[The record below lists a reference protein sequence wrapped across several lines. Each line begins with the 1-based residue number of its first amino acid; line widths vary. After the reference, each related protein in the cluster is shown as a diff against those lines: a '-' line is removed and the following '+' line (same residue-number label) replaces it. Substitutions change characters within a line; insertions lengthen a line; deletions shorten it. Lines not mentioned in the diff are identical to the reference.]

1 MDHLGSWI
9 SRVARLAVRP
19 IAWNSRFF
27 ITMYVLGVMCAMLTK
42 PHHKGAELYDNLW
55 LELALDL
62 YLVCVVLALIPRYVR
77 AWVRALLYAVLYAVA
92 IVDVYCFWKFGSTLT
107 PTMLM
112 LVSETDSREAG
123 EFLRT
128 YVNLDVIS
136 SPLGWIFLLLVI
148 QTLVGYRHLL
158 ANLLTRP
165 QRLYLRAWRRN
176 AGARFRSMRLDV
188 VAGMAV
194 VAVLVWAIDA
204 SWNNKVLTHKL
215 MTAST
220 IGQVEHILTEKD
232 RANLYTPIYRL
243 LFSVR
248 SNMLAAQ
255 QVGKCVE
262 AAKSAQVDSCSYK
275 SPTVV
280 LIIGESYGKHHAQL
294 YGYRLPTTPL
304 QMELEE
310 RGLLTPFSDVVSCWN
325 LTSFVFKNFLSMHVV
340 GQEGEWC
347 DYPLFP
353 QLFRKAGYKVTFL
366 TNQFLPK
373 AKEAVY
379 DFSGGFFLN
388 DPTLASEMFD
398 YRNDNVH
405 RFDEGLLKDYDK
417 LVEQGKIEK
426 DGHNFIIFHLIGQH
440 VSYRTRTPNNRRV
453 FGPDAY
459 EEARPEL
466 DVRHRR
472 MIADY
477 DNAVRYNDSI
487 VTTIIRRFEN
497 QEAVVVYMPDH
508 GEECYE
514 PGRDFICRN
523 HSAAV
528 DWPLA
533 HYEFEVPFWIY
544 CSHKYAVRH
553 PEVFKAVKDSKDR
566 RFMTDALPH
575 LMLGLAGIASKDY
588 HAEYDL
594 LSPDYDETRPRILK
608 ASADY
613 DKLREENNAKQ

>member
-1 MDHLGSWI
+1 M
-9 SRVARLAVRP
+9 ARMLVRP

-42 PHHKGAELYDNLW
+42 PNQKGAALYENLW

-62 YLVCVVLALIPRYVR
+62 YVVCLVLALVPRYVR
-77 AWVRALLYAVLYAVA
+77 AWARALLYAVLYAVA
-92 IVDVYCFWKFGSTLT
+92 IVDVYCFWKFDSTLT

-128 YVNLDVIS
+128 YVNLDVIL

-158 ANLLTRP
+158 ARLLTHP

-188 VAGMAV
+188 VAGMATMV
-194 VAVLVWAIDA
+194 VLVWAIDA
-204 SWNNKVLTHKL
+204 SWNNKVRMHRL

-232 RANLYTPIYRL
+232 RANLYAPIYRL

-255 QVGKCVE
+255 QVGRCVE

-304 QMELEE
+304 QAELEE

-388 DPTLASEMFD
+388 DPTLASELFD
-398 YRNDNVH
+398 NRNDKVH
-405 RFDEGLLKDYDK
+405 RFDEGLLSDYDK
-417 LVEQGKIEK
+417 MVEEGKIEK

-440 VSYRTRTPNNRRV
+440 VDYRTRTPKDRRV

-472 MIADY
+472 MIANY

-487 VTTIIRRFEN
+487 VTTIVRRFEN

-514 PGRDFICRN
+514 PGRNFICRN

-594 LSPDYDETRPRILK
+594 LSPEYDETRPRILK